1 MIGEE
6 LKYLVENAID
16 KTKFDIIL
24 DKNHLEV
31 KIKSN
36 NKNNYI
42 FEIIQK
48 LVNEENNFNFILGLN
63 NNDKNGEEFFEYL
76 YDKERNFKQND
87 KKMDLYTTVIGKKTT
102 RAKYYFKDIAGFI
115 DVLQAFEVKK

>member
-1 MIGEE
+1 MDNIC
-6 LKYLVENAID
+6 D
-16 KTKFDIIL
+16 TSL
-24 DKNHLEV
+24 DKNKLEV

-48 LVNEENNFNFILGLN
+48 LVNEKKSFNFILGLN

-76 YDKERNFKQND
+76 YDKERNFKQNGI
-87 KKMDLYTTVIGKKTT
+87 KMDLYNTVIVKKTT

-115 DVLQAFEVKK
+115 AVLQLFEVKK